1 MFFLLCIDS
10 YQQCRLFH
18 GLWSRC
24 TRRLWLFVQSSTGL
38 CHLLRFGFQIVQ
50 IDQRWMFCTSTV
62 RHASPSWR
70 HARKSI
76 QQRLHRLNN
85 IILNFLKKK
94 SNHRF
99 QSFPCWSIR
108 SLFSFFSSS
117 LLFELLKV
125 KVNDPKDLNNFDYN
139 GDFRFSLDT
148 NFYCPCVASKYAY
161 NIADL
166 LYGKVLP
173 AINSQAGPGKLFKES
188 ISRGDTNAYLAYFK
202 ENESL
207 VST

>member
-85 IILNFLKKK
+85 IILNFFKKK

-125 KVNDPKDLNNFDYN
+125 KVNDPFRYTIASRLFTLRDLFT
-139 GDFRFSLDT
+139 RICST
-148 NFYCPCVASKYAY
+148 HTQSPCVCCSFNHPLPSRYHQPTNTLIY
-161 NIADL
+161 YRLLCIALCVD
-166 LYGKVLP
+166 
-173 AINSQAGPGKLFKES
+173 ARE
-188 ISRGDTNAYLAYFK
+188 
-202 ENESL
+202 E
-207 VST
+207 